1 MIVILDTIFQLISAF
16 NYKESIYS
24 WDMLLWFYVQVQDVK
39 LRVGCKLM
47 CTFNNIQVRCKSII
61 VNKTVYWLAPSK
73 MTMQKIVVLPVSG
86 GNYNLKFI
94 YDNY

>member
-16 NYKESIYS
+16 NYKENIYS

-61 VNKTVYWLAPSK
+61 VNKTVYWLAPSFK
-73 MTMQKIVVLPVSG
+73 DDYAKDCCVTSEWWKL
-86 GNYNLKFI
+86 
-94 YDNY
+94 